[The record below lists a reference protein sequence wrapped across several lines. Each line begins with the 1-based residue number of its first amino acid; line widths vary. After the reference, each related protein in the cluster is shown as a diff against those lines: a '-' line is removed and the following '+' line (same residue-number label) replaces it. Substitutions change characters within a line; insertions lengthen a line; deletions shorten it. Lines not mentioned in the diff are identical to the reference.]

1 MTRSDTYT
9 YIFPSKEY
17 IIENN
22 SMIYSISSISQSLLL
37 NNLMKLLLIS
47 QINKKNII
55 GCMYQTDNWINQIV
69 FYRMATRKTVSPLLW
84 NSTNKIEHDLLSS
97 PEYPS
102 TSSDLRMIP
111 QPPPPP
117 KVYYIQQQRQRGRH
131 QHAVNFT

>member
-1 MTRSDTYT
+1 MSCSIRDTSPRDFSLMTLIGKQGKQCR
-9 YIFPSKEY
+9 
-17 IIENN
+17 
-22 SMIYSISSISQSLLL
+22 SMIRFL
-37 NNLMKLLLIS
+37 NHYHWMTNEIIIS
-47 QINKKNII
+47 QINPKKYHNHRI
-55 GCMYQTDNWINQIV
+55 YQMILINSI
-69 FYRMATRKTVSPLLW
+69 FYRLATRKTVSPLLW